1 MREIID
7 EAAAL
12 ESTTVGVY
20 RTAATVKGGRRFSFA
35 ALVVVGDRNGR
46 LGVGYGKANQVP
58 PAIEKA
64 QKEARRRMRPYPL
77 QGRTIPH
84 AVTGRFG
91 SCMVRLVPASPGTG
105 VIAGA
110 AVRAPLEVLGVQDCL
125 TKSFGSNNPKNLVK
139 AVLAGLDQIR
149 SKGFVAAM
157 RGVELAPTDVEVAI
171 AKGKA
176 YEAVA
181 HGPALVTTAAPARP
195 APPTKK
201 KTRGG
206 RGRRRP
212 EKPASDKG
220 PQVSVDAGAAKPV
233 DAGAAKP
240 VDAGAAKPADAG
252 AAKPADAGAAKPA
265 DAGAAKPADA
275 GAAKPRRQAGGCGR
289 RQAGG
294 CGRRQAA
301 AGRPS
306 S

>member
-12 ESTTVGVY
+12 ESSTVGVY

-110 AVRAPLEVLGVQDCL
+110 AVRAPLEMLGVQDCL

-139 AVLAGLDQIR
+139 AVMEGLDQLR
-149 SKGFVAAM
+149 SKGIVAAL
-157 RGVELAPTDVEVAI
+157 RGVELAMTDVEVAI

-176 YEAVA
+176 YGAVSPGA
-181 HGPALVTTAAPARP
+181 DTAVTTTAPAGGRP
-195 APPTKK
+195 APTKK
-201 KTRGG
+201 KSRGG

-212 EKPASDKG
+212 DRPPAGKGPGESAGSGPAEPAGRGPAGPAADKSPSPPTDQGPGGQADKSADKPAEG
-220 PQVSVDAGAAKPV
+220 PSP
-233 DAGAAKP
+233 
-240 VDAGAAKPADAG
+240 
-252 AAKPADAGAAKPA
+252 
-265 DAGAAKPADA
+265 
-275 GAAKPRRQAGGCGR
+275 
-289 RQAGG
+289 
-294 CGRRQAA
+294 
-301 AGRPS
+301 
-306 S
+306 

>member
-7 EAAAL
+7 ETAAL

-35 ALVVVGDRNGR
+35 ALVVVGDRSGR
-46 LGVGYGKANQVP
+46 IGIGYGKANQVP

-84 AVTGRFG
+84 TVTGRFG
-91 SCMVRLVPASPGTG
+91 ACVVRLVPASPGTG

-110 AVRAPLEVLGVQDCL
+110 AVRAPLEMLGVQDCL

-139 AVLAGLDQIR
+139 AVMAGLDSLR
-149 SKGFVAAM
+149 SKSFVAAM
-157 RGVELAPTDVEVAI
+157 RGVELPMTEVEVAI

-176 YEAVA
+176 FEAIT
-181 HGPALVTTAAPARP
+181 HGPESPAAPAMQASARP
-195 APPTKK
+195 APTGKR
-201 KTRGG
+201 TRGG

-212 EKPASDKG
+212 ERAPADKAPAEAADKAPAGKGPVKAADKAPAEPPDRASAAPQDKGADKPAARDADNP
-220 PQVSVDAGAAKPV
+220 PQE
-233 DAGAAKP
+233 
-240 VDAGAAKPADAG
+240 
-252 AAKPADAGAAKPA
+252 
-265 DAGAAKPADA
+265 
-275 GAAKPRRQAGGCGR
+275 
-289 RQAGG
+289 
-294 CGRRQAA
+294 
-301 AGRPS
+301 RPS